1 MLEGNKLLSCNSC
14 DCVITQS
21 QRSLTCDI
29 CSNNYHNNRHCLR
42 LDNYNLSGTD
52 NKFACYQCFDSCL
65 PYSSIDNDSLNA
77 DLEASQNEL
86 YERNRLDNLV
96 FKPFSHSDN
105 ILFNGNSQDTDI
117 PLNPRTNFYSSQEFN
132 NLIQTRHS
140 NSDKLSILH
149 LNIRGVS
156 NKFDALKDYFNPLD
170 NKFTIIAL
178 TETWLNDDYDNFEIP
193 GYK

>member
-1 MLEGNKLLSCNSC
+1 M
-14 DCVITQS
+14 
-21 QRSLTCDI
+21 
-29 CSNNYHNNRHCLR
+29 
-42 LDNYNLSGTD
+42 
-52 NKFACYQCFDSCL
+52 
-65 PYSSIDNDSLNA
+65 PYSSIDNDFLIA

-178 TETWLNDDYDNFEIP
+178 TETWLNNDDYDNFEIP

>member
-1 MLEGNKLLSCNSC
+1 MLEGNKMQSCNSC

-42 LDNYNLSGTD
+42 FDNNNLSGTD
-52 NKFACYQCFDSCL
+52 NKFTCYQCFDICL
-65 PYSSIDNDSLNA
+65 PYNSIDNDSLKA
-77 DLEASQNEL
+77 DLEASQNGL

-96 FKPFSHSDN
+96 FKPFLHSDN
-105 ILFNGNSQDTDI
+105 ILFNGNSQDIDI

-140 NSDKLSILH
+140 NSDKLSIL
-149 LNIRGVS
+149 
-156 NKFDALKDYFNPLD
+156 P
-170 NKFTIIAL
+170 
-178 TETWLNDDYDNFEIP
+178 
-193 GYK
+193 